1 MASRDGVWSSH
12 ASHLVAPNQST
23 VLEGVVV
30 VVVATAVVVAMVV
43 VVVVAME
50 AAMEV
55 TEVPYGMTTSAWQCD
70 ILQAGSTTRC
80 CHG

>member
-1 MASRDGVWSSH
+1 MLSCSRVEAVELSSLKPLEVAVSSAGCSVWNSH
-12 ASHLVAPNQST
+12 ASHLVAPSQST
-23 VLEGVVV
+23 GLEGVV

-55 TEVPYGMTTSAWQCD
+55 TEGMWV
-70 ILQAGSTTRC
+70 
-80 CHG
+80 